1 MKLKAVVLAS
11 LLFAATAAS
20 AAVKVGEPA
29 PDFTLAGADGKT
41 HSLGSFQGKYVVLEW
56 TNHEC
61 PFVKKHYGSGN
72 MQSQQKELTGKGAVW
87 LSIVSSARGKQGYV
101 DAAQAAELTKRRGAA
116 PTAVL
121 LDPSGEVG
129 RKYDARTTP
138 HMFVVAPDGTLI
150 YQGGIDSIAS
160 TDADDIA
167 QATPYVKV
175 ALAEAMAG
183 KPVTNAST
191 RPYGCSVKYD

>member
-1 MKLKAVVLAS
+1 MKLKSVVLAS

-29 PDFTLAGADGKT
+29 PDFTLSGADGKS
-41 HSLGSFQGKYVVLEW
+41 HSLSAYKGKYVVLEW

-61 PFVKKHYGSGN
+61 PFVKKHYKSGN
-72 MQSQQKELTGKGAVW
+72 MQAQQKELTGKGAVW
-87 LSIVSSARGKQGYV
+87 LSIVSSAPGEQGHV
-101 DAAQAAELTKRRGAA
+101 DAAKAKELTTSRGAA

-129 RKYDARTTP
+129 RKYDAKTTP
-138 HMFVVAPDGTLI
+138 HMYIVAPDGKLI
-150 YQGGIDSIAS
+150 YMGGIDSIPSA
-160 TDADDIA
+160 DADDIA
-167 QATPYVKV
+167 KATPYVKV
-175 ALAEAMAG
+175 ALGEAMAG

-191 RPYGCSVKYD
+191 KPYGCSVKYD